1 MPLFRRSRRKQQV
14 APPPVYNLQ
23 PQDCIDLSRRLS
35 ELNSD
40 LKRTRN
46 FAQNADALYEITTI
60 LPDIARCDE
69 KEIILVN
76 FLSEFVLNFNNTD
89 ENDGRYWIDGSNE
102 DESELYDERSDIDY
116 YNTLYRQILRD
127 AKGMVRDPLALI
139 TAIDNYDGQ
148 PVVNMFSD
156 IVHNRGVA
164 RTGWLAKEM
173 FITSEDD
180 LPYLPGYQEYTQQQD
195 RKSRVRGVLS
205 RAMKRKGDKTKKK
218 KSKSNSRSRS
228 SSKGG
233 GGKRNKKKVTKKHGK
248 KRGKK

>member
-1 MPLFRRSRRKQQV
+1 MPFFRSRRKQQV
-14 APPPVYNLQ
+14 APPPLYNLQ
-23 PQDCIDLSRRLS
+23 IQDCIAISRRLS

-46 FAQNADALYEITTI
+46 FAQNADTLYEITTI

-102 DESELYDERSDIDY
+102 DEAELYDERADIDY

-139 TAIDNYDGQ
+139 TAIDNNDGQ

-180 LPYLPGYQEYTQQQD
+180 IPYLPGYQEYTQQQD
-195 RKSRVRGVLS
+195 RDSRVRGVLS

-218 KSKSNSRSRS
+218 KSNSRSRS

>member
-1 MPLFRRSRRKQQV
+1 MAFFRRSRRKQQV
-14 APPPVYNLQ
+14 APPPVYNFG

-218 KSKSNSRSRS
+218 KSNSRSRS

>member
-1 MPLFRRSRRKQQV
+1 MSLFRRSRRKQQV
-14 APPPVYNLQ
+14 APPPAYNFG

-40 LKRTRN
+40 LKQTRN
-46 FAQNADALYEITTI
+46 FAQNANTLYEITTI
-60 LPDIARCDE
+60 LPDVARCDE

-76 FLSEFVLNFNNTD
+76 FLSEFILNFNNTD

-139 TAIDNYDGQ
+139 TTIDNNDGQ

-173 FITSEDD
+173 FITSENDI
-180 LPYLPGYQEYTQQQD
+180 PYLPGYHEYTQQQD
-195 RKSRVRGVLS
+195 RNSRVRGVLS
-205 RAMKRKGDKTKKK
+205 RAMKRRGANTKKK
-218 KSKSNSRSRS
+218 KSKDNSRSRT

-233 GGKRNKKKVTKKHGK
+233 GRKRKKKKVTQK
-248 KRGKK
+248 KRCKNN

>member
-14 APPPVYNLQ
+14 APPPVYNFG